1 MGAGGWDGV
10 GVVLSGFRTDDSNAM
25 LRGVRERGLG
35 VEGDGFGNTGK
46 SPLRPLQSS
55 DF

>member
-1 MGAGGWDGV
+1 M
-10 GVVLSGFRTDDSNAM
+10 S
-25 LRGVRERGLG
+25 ERGLG
-35 VEGDGFGNTGK
+35 VEGDGFGNIGK